1 MATRDLLVL
10 QNKHEWRRSPV
21 RFFSTSRCSFYKAP
35 LIVEMEKP
43 DKVALTN
50 VLTKRYSSL
59 PFQVIGEVRKS
70 MTFAVND
77 SGTEDSVMDIR
88 QLVAWVGTSMTLKT
102 FSPS

>member
-1 MATRDLLVL
+1 IGTANT
-10 QNKHEWRRSPV
+10 NKSGGARRFDSSQ
-21 RFFSTSRCSFYKAP
+21 RQDAAFIKRI

-43 DKVALTN
+43 DKVAITN

-59 PFQVIGEVRKS
+59 LFQVIEKFVRVGI
-70 MTFAVND
+70 AVND

-102 FSPS
+102 FSLLDT